1 MNNCTLE
8 FSTNTTTIFFLED
21 QLYSH
26 LALFYFWH
34 SLAGVFLQVNRKYVL
49 LWFYQVYFF
58 LHYLIFFFKIF
69 WILISINNGSLEGR
83 GTGIDH
89 YLAGILFD
97 KENNI
102 KICSPHL
109 FNIMFCTSQIPSLA
123 YGTTSGRVLMSEY
136 KCGICTN
143 KQLLWEKEFTLMKK
157 YLEHLCK
164 VGNINVLVL
173 DAGSNFRYFDFFVE
187 CPTDLQAVHE
197 MALYL

>member
-49 LWFYQVYFF
+49 LWFYQVYFSFIIWYFFSKFFEF
-58 LHYLIFFFKIF
+58 LSSSTMDPLKEGELELIIIWLEFYFIKKILSKYVLHICL
-69 WILISINNGSLEGR
+69 ILCFALVKYHVWVQVWDLYQQAAIMGKRIYFHEEVFGTSLQG
-83 GTGIDH
+83 
-89 YLAGILFD
+89 
-97 KENNI
+97 
-102 KICSPHL
+102 
-109 FNIMFCTSQIPSLA
+109 
-123 YGTTSGRVLMSEY
+123 
-136 KCGICTN
+136 
-143 KQLLWEKEFTLMKK
+143 WK
-157 YLEHLCK
+157 Y
-164 VGNINVLVL
+164 NVLVL